1 MQKLLMRSTTEV
13 VSTSPTARVLRVA
26 ACIAMNGPISHGEI
40 VGRTGIPKAAV
51 WRMVHALRQERWVRL
66 RECDNKLEFTNS
78 LDRMLAGAHFADQEF
93 ESFPV
98 LLRDLSM
105 DLSAEL
111 DLTTFSAPGVVTILQ
126 TTRRG
131 AEGMAAMPQS
141 GDPAVT
147 ALFLACNSEEF
158 ERNLEGYRKKQKHFP
173 EALDNITIARRDQ
186 KHRETCQSIDELSG
200 TLAVGFRGPLGT
212 PAAIRVERKPS
223 RRPTS
228 QRTIIAAINARLF
241 DYLPRHIL

>member
-1 MQKLLMRSTTEV
+1 MQKLLALSATDV
-13 VSTSPTARVLRVA
+13 VSASPTARVLRVA

-111 DLTTFSAPGVVTILQ
+111 DLTTFSSPGVMTIFQ
-126 TTRRG
+126 TTRRR
-131 AEGMAAMPQS
+131 AESMAAMPQS

-147 ALFLACNSEEF
+147 ALFLICNSEEF

-173 EALDNITIARRDQ
+173 EALDSLIVARKGQ
-186 KHRETCQSIDELSG
+186 ANKEICQSVDELSG
-200 TLAVGFRGPLGT
+200 IMAVGFRGPLGT
-212 PAAIRVERKPS
+212 PAAIRIERKAS

-228 QRTIIAAINARLF
+228 QQTIIAAVIARLSDCLSF
-241 DYLPRHIL
+241 L